1 MIGRKSLL
9 ARLAA
14 MEARI
19 RATLPSWT
27 DDRDRFIDALGVD
40 SQKYQVKNPDGS
52 TGYDFMM
59 ALSDTAAEDWK
70 DYGEEELY
78 NAELPG

>member
-9 ARLAA
+9 ARIAA

-19 RATLPSWT
+19 RAALPSWT
-27 DDRDRFIDALGVD
+27 DDRDSFIEALDVD

-52 TGYDFMM
+52 TGYDFMR

-70 DYGEEELY
+70 DYGEEENDY
-78 NAELPG
+78 AELPG